1 MTKISSSLL
10 LLICFNLSAL
20 DLVDKLNN
28 LIQNDLNFIQK
39 SINPKTNKVD
49 NSTGNVIRKNTV
61 ITINVDTPFK
71 ERYKIKQDIV
81 EVYDYD
87 FDETKTILLEDI
99 NARTINFLIKGISHE
114 DVSSYTENT
123 IYLNSEIDDVYIE
136 LINDETFVIKFKDNL
151 GINNIINFEAIK

>member
-1 MTKISSSLL
+1 MTKITSSLL
-10 LLICFNLSAL
+10 LITCINLSAL
-20 DLVDKLNN
+20 DLVDNLNA
-28 LIQNDLNFIQK
+28 LIQDDLNFIQK

-49 NSTGNVIRKNTV
+49 NSAGNVTRINDV
-61 ITINVDTPFK
+61 ITINVNSPFK

-99 NARTINFLIKGISHE
+99 NARTINFLLSGISLE
-114 DVSSYTENT
+114 DISSFTENAV
-123 IYLNSEIDDVYIE
+123 YLSGSTDYVYIE
-136 LINDETFVIKFKDNL
+136 LLSDEAFVIKFKDNL

>member
-1 MTKISSSLL
+1 MTKITSSLL
-10 LLICFNLSAL
+10 LITCINLSAL
-20 DLVDKLNN
+20 DLVDNLNA
-28 LIQNDLNFIQK
+28 LIQDDLNFIQK

-49 NSTGNVIRKNTV
+49 NSAGNVTRINDV
-61 ITINVDTPFK
+61 ITINVNSPFK

-99 NARTINFLIKGISHE
+99 NARTINFLLSGISLE
-114 DVSSYTENT
+114 DISFFTENAV
-123 IYLNSEIDDVYIE
+123 YLSGSTDDVYIE
-136 LINDETFVIKFKDNL
+136 LLSDEAFVIKFKDNL

>member
-1 MTKISSSLL
+1 MTKIISSLV

-20 DLVDKLNN
+20 DLVDNLND

-49 NSTGNVIRKNTV
+49 NSAGNVIRKNDV
-61 ITINVDTPFK
+61 ITINVEAPFK

-99 NARTINFLIKGISHE
+99 NARSMSLLIKGISQE

-123 IYLNSEIDDVYIE
+123 LYLNSEIGDVYIE
-136 LINDETFVIKFKDNL
+136 LMSDKTFVIKFIDNL

>member
-1 MTKISSSLL
+1 MTKITSSLL
-10 LLICFNLSAL
+10 LLISFNLSAL
-20 DLVDKLNN
+20 DLVDNLNI
-28 LIQNDLNFIQK
+28 LIQHDLNFIQK

-49 NSTGNVIRKNTV
+49 NSSGNVIRKNDV

-71 ERYKIKQDIV
+71 ERYKIKQDVV

-99 NARTINFLIKGISHE
+99 NARSMSLLIKGISQE

-123 IYLNSEIDDVYIE
+123 LYLNSEIDDVYIE
-136 LINDETFVIKFKDNL
+136 LISDKTFVIKFIDNL

>member
-1 MTKISSSLL
+1 MTKIISSLL
-10 LLICFNLSAL
+10 LVICINLSAL
-20 DLVDKLNN
+20 DLVDDLNG

-49 NSTGNVIRKNTV
+49 NSAGNVIRKNDV

-99 NARTINFLIKGISHE
+99 NARAMNLLLKGISQE

-123 IYLNSEIDDVYIE
+123 LYLNSEIDDVYIE
-136 LINDETFVIKFKDNL
+136 LISDKTFVIKFIDNL

>member
-1 MTKISSSLL
+1 MTKIISSLV

-20 DLVDKLNN
+20 DLVDNLNS

-49 NSTGNVIRKNTV
+49 NSAGNVIRKNDV
-61 ITINVDTPFK
+61 ITINVEAPFK

-87 FDETKTILLEDI
+87 FDETKTIFLEDI
-99 NARTINFLIKGISHE
+99 NARTINFLLSGISLE
-114 DVSSYTENT
+114 DISSFTENSV
-123 IYLNSEIDDVYIE
+123 YLSSSADDVYIE
-136 LINDETFVIKFKDNL
+136 LLSDEAFVIKFKDNL
-151 GINNIINFEAIK
+151 GVNNIINFEAIK

>member
-1 MTKISSSLL
+1 MTKIISSLV

-20 DLVDKLNN
+20 DLVDNLNS

-49 NSTGNVIRKNTV
+49 NSAGNVIRKNDV

-99 NARTINFLIKGISHE
+99 NARAMNLLLKGISQE

-136 LINDETFVIKFKDNL
+136 LISDKTFVIKFIDNL

>member
-1 MTKISSSLL
+1 MTKITSSLL

-20 DLVDKLNN
+20 DLVDNLNT

-49 NSTGNVIRKNTV
+49 NSSGNVIRKNDV

-99 NARTINFLIKGISHE
+99 NARAMNLLLKGISQE

-136 LINDETFVIKFKDNL
+136 LISDETFVIKFIDNL
-151 GINNIINFEAIK
+151 GINNIINFEAIE

>member
-1 MTKISSSLL
+1 MTKIISSLV
-10 LLICFNLSAL
+10 LLICSNLSAL
-20 DLVDKLNN
+20 DLVDNLND

-49 NSTGNVIRKNTV
+49 NSAGNVIRKNDV
-61 ITINVDTPFK
+61 ITINIDTPFK

-87 FDETKTILLEDI
+87 FDETKTMHLEDI
-99 NARTINFLIKGISHE
+99 NARTINFLLNGISLE
-114 DVSSYTENT
+114 DISSFTENVV
-123 IYLNSEIDDVYIE
+123 YLSSSTDDVYIE
-136 LINDETFVIKFKDNL
+136 LLSDEAFVIKFKDNL

>member
-1 MTKISSSLL
+1 MTKITSSLL
-10 LLICFNLSAL
+10 LITCINLSAL
-20 DLVDKLNN
+20 DLVDNLNA
-28 LIQNDLNFIQK
+28 LIQDDLNFIQK

-49 NSTGNVIRKNTV
+49 NSAGNVTRINDV
-61 ITINVDTPFK
+61 ITINVNSPFK

-99 NARTINFLIKGISHE
+99 NARTINFLLSGISLE
-114 DVSSYTENT
+114 DISSFTENAV
-123 IYLNSEIDDVYIE
+123 YLSGSTDVVYIE
-136 LINDETFVIKFKDNL
+136 LLSDEAFVIKFKDNL

>member
-1 MTKISSSLL
+1 MIKITSSLL

-20 DLVDKLNN
+20 DLVDNLNI
-28 LIQNDLNFIQK
+28 LIQHDLNFIQK

-49 NSTGNVIRKNTV
+49 NSSGNVIRKNDV

-71 ERYKIKQDIV
+71 ERYKIKQDVV

-99 NARTINFLIKGISHE
+99 NARSMSLLIKGISQE

-123 IYLNSEIDDVYIE
+123 LYLNSEIDDVYIE
-136 LINDETFVIKFKDNL
+136 LISDKTFVIKFIDNL

>member
-1 MTKISSSLL
+1 MTKITSSLL
-10 LLICFNLSAL
+10 LITCINLSAL
-20 DLVDKLNN
+20 DLVDNLNI
-28 LIQNDLNFIQK
+28 LIQHDLNFIQK

-49 NSTGNVIRKNTV
+49 NSSGNVIRKNDV

-71 ERYKIKQDIV
+71 ERYKINQDVV

-99 NARTINFLIKGISHE
+99 NARSMSLLIKGISQE

-123 IYLNSEIDDVYIE
+123 LYLNSEIDDVYIE
-136 LINDETFVIKFKDNL
+136 LISDKIFVIKFIDNL

>member
-1 MTKISSSLL
+1 MTKITSSLL

-20 DLVDKLNN
+20 DLVDNLNI
-28 LIQNDLNFIQK
+28 LIQHDLNFIQK

-49 NSTGNVIRKNTV
+49 NSSGNVIRKNDV

-71 ERYKIKQDIV
+71 ERYKIKQDVV

-99 NARTINFLIKGISHE
+99 NARSMSLLIKGISQK

-123 IYLNSEIDDVYIE
+123 LYLNSEIDDVYIE
-136 LINDETFVIKFKDNL
+136 LISDKTFVIKFIDNL

>member
-1 MTKISSSLL
+1 MTKITSSLL

-20 DLVDKLNN
+20 DLVDNLNT

-49 NSTGNVIRKNTV
+49 NSSGNVIRKNDV

-99 NARTINFLIKGISHE
+99 NARAMNLLLNGIRKQ

-136 LINDETFVIKFKDNL
+136 LISDETFVIKFIDNL

>member
-1 MTKISSSLL
+1 MTKITSSLL

-20 DLVDKLNN
+20 DLVDNLNI
-28 LIQNDLNFIQK
+28 LIQHDLNFIQK

-49 NSTGNVIRKNTV
+49 NSSGNVIRKNDV

-71 ERYKIKQDIV
+71 ERYKIKQDVV

-99 NARTINFLIKGISHE
+99 NARSMSLLIKGISQE

-123 IYLNSEIDDVYIE
+123 LYLNSEIDDVYIE
-136 LINDETFVIKFKDNL
+136 LISDKTFVIKFIDNL

>member
-1 MTKISSSLL
+1 MTKIISSLL
-10 LLICFNLSAL
+10 LVICINLSAL
-20 DLVDKLNN
+20 DLVDNLNG

-49 NSTGNVIRKNTV
+49 NSAGNVIRKNDV

-99 NARTINFLIKGISHE
+99 NARTINFLLSGISLE
-114 DVSSYTENT
+114 DISSFTKNAV
-123 IYLNSEIDDVYIE
+123 YLSSSTDDVYIE
-136 LINDETFVIKFKDNL
+136 LLSDKAFVIKFKDNL

>member
-1 MTKISSSLL
+1 MTKIISSLL
-10 LLICFNLSAL
+10 LVICINLSAL
-20 DLVDKLNN
+20 DLVDNLNG

-49 NSTGNVIRKNTV
+49 NSAGNVIRKNDL

-99 NARTINFLIKGISHE
+99 NARSMSLLIKGISQE
-114 DVSSYTENT
+114 DVSSYTEN
-123 IYLNSEIDDVYIE
+123 ILYLNSEIDDVYIE
-136 LINDETFVIKFKDNL
+136 LINDKTFVIKFIDNL

>member
-1 MTKISSSLL
+1 MTKIILSLL
-10 LLICFNLSAL
+10 LVICFNLSAL
-20 DLVDKLNN
+20 DLVDNLND

-49 NSTGNVIRKNTV
+49 NSAGNVIRKNDV

-99 NARTINFLIKGISHE
+99 NARTINFLLSGISL
-114 DVSSYTENT
+114 DDISSFTENAVYISSST
-123 IYLNSEIDDVYIE
+123 DGVYIE
-136 LINDETFVIKFKDNL
+136 LLSDEAFLIKFKDNL

>member
-1 MTKISSSLL
+1 MTKIILSLL
-10 LLICFNLSAL
+10 LVICFNLSAL
-20 DLVDKLNN
+20 DLVDDLNG

-49 NSTGNVIRKNTV
+49 NSAGNVIRKNDL

-99 NARTINFLIKGISHE
+99 NAKTINFLLSGISLE
-114 DVSSYTENT
+114 DISSFTEKA
-123 IYLNSEIDDVYIE
+123 V
-136 LINDETFVIKFKDNL
+136 NL
-151 GINNIINFEAIK
+151 S

>member
-1 MTKISSSLL
+1 MTKIISSLV

-20 DLVDKLNN
+20 DLVDNLND

-49 NSTGNVIRKNTV
+49 NSAGNVIRKNDV
-61 ITINVDTPFK
+61 ITINVDSPFK

-81 EVYDYD
+81 EIYDYD

-99 NARTINFLIKGISHE
+99 NARTINFLLSGISL
-114 DVSSYTENT
+114 DDISSYTENT

>member
-1 MTKISSSLL
+1 MTKIISSLV
-10 LLICFNLSAL
+10 LLICSNLSAL
-20 DLVDKLNN
+20 DLVDDLNG
-28 LIQNDLNFIQK
+28 LFQNDLNFIQK

-49 NSTGNVIRKNTV
+49 NSAGNVIRKNDV

-99 NARTINFLIKGISHE
+99 NAKTINFLLSGISLE
-114 DVSSYTENT
+114 DISSFTENAV
-123 IYLNSEIDDVYIE
+123 YLSGSTDDVYIE
-136 LINDETFVIKFKDNL
+136 LLSDKAFVIKFKDNL

>member
-1 MTKISSSLL
+1 MTKIISSLV

-20 DLVDKLNN
+20 DLVDNLND

-49 NSTGNVIRKNTV
+49 NSAGNVIRKNDV
-61 ITINVDTPFK
+61 ITINVDSPFK

-81 EVYDYD
+81 EIYDYD

-99 NARTINFLIKGISHE
+99 NARTINFLLSGISL
-114 DVSSYTENT
+114 DDISSFTENAV
-123 IYLNSEIDDVYIE
+123 YLSSSTDGVYIE
-136 LINDETFVIKFKDNL
+136 LLSDEAFLIKFKDNL

>member
-1 MTKISSSLL
+1 MTKIISSLV
-10 LLICFNLSAL
+10 LLICCNLSAL
-20 DLVDKLNN
+20 DLVDNLNG

-49 NSTGNVIRKNTV
+49 NSAGNVIRKNDV
-61 ITINVDTPFK
+61 ITINVDSPFK

-99 NARTINFLIKGISHE
+99 NARSMSLLIKGISQE
-114 DVSSYTENT
+114 DVSSYTEN
-123 IYLNSEIDDVYIE
+123 ILYLNSEIDDVYIE
-136 LINDETFVIKFKDNL
+136 LINDKTFVIKFIDNL

>member
-1 MTKISSSLL
+1 MTKITSSLL

-20 DLVDKLNN
+20 DLVDNLNT

-49 NSTGNVIRKNTV
+49 NSSGNVIRKNDV

-99 NARTINFLIKGISHE
+99 NARSMSLLIKGISQE

-123 IYLNSEIDDVYIE
+123 LYLNSEIDDVYIE
-136 LINDETFVIKFKDNL
+136 LISDKTFVIKFIDNL

>member
-1 MTKISSSLL
+1 MTKITSSLL

-20 DLVDKLNN
+20 DLVDNLNT

-49 NSTGNVIRKNTV
+49 NSSGNVIRKNDV

-99 NARTINFLIKGISHE
+99 NARSMSLLIKGISQE
-114 DVSSYTENT
+114 DVSSYTEN
-123 IYLNSEIDDVYIE
+123 ILYLNSEIDDVYIE
-136 LINDETFVIKFKDNL
+136 LISDKTFVIKFIDNL

>member
-1 MTKISSSLL
+1 MTKITSSLL
-10 LLICFNLSAL
+10 FLICFNLNAL
-20 DLVDKLNN
+20 DLVDNLNT

-49 NSTGNVIRKNTV
+49 NSSGNVIRKNDV

-99 NARTINFLIKGISHE
+99 NARSMSLLIKGISQE
-114 DVSSYTENT
+114 DVSSYTEN
-123 IYLNSEIDDVYIE
+123 ILYLNSEIDDVYIE
-136 LINDETFVIKFKDNL
+136 LINDKTFVIKFIDNL

>member
-1 MTKISSSLL
+1 MTKITSSLL
-10 LLICFNLSAL
+10 LLICFNLGAL
-20 DLVDKLNN
+20 DLVDNLNT

-49 NSTGNVIRKNTV
+49 NSSGNVIRKNDV

-99 NARTINFLIKGISHE
+99 NARAMNLLLKGISQE

-123 IYLNSEIDDVYIE
+123 IYLNSEIDDVYIK
-136 LINDETFVIKFKDNL
+136 LISDETFVIKFIDNL
-151 GINNIINFEAIK
+151 GINNIINFEVIK

>member
-1 MTKISSSLL
+1 MTKIISSLV

-20 DLVDKLNN
+20 DLVDNLND

-49 NSTGNVIRKNTV
+49 NSAGNVIRKNDV
-61 ITINVDTPFK
+61 ITINVDSPFK
-71 ERYKIKQDIV
+71 ERYKITQDIV
-81 EVYDYD
+81 EIYDYD

-99 NARTINFLIKGISHE
+99 NARTINFLLSGISL
-114 DVSSYTENT
+114 DDISSFTENAV
-123 IYLNSEIDDVYIE
+123 YLSSSTDGVYIE
-136 LINDETFVIKFKDNL
+136 LLSDEAFLIKFKDNL

>member
-1 MTKISSSLL
+1 MTKITSSLL
-10 LLICFNLSAL
+10 LITCINLSAL
-20 DLVDKLNN
+20 DLVDNLNI
-28 LIQNDLNFIQK
+28 LIQHDLNFIQK

-49 NSTGNVIRKNTV
+49 NSSGNVIRKNDV

-99 NARTINFLIKGISHE
+99 NARSMSLLIKGISQD

-123 IYLNSEIDDVYIE
+123 LYLNSEIDDVYIE
-136 LINDETFVIKFKDNL
+136 LISDKTFVIKFIDNL

>member
-1 MTKISSSLL
+1 MTKITSSLL

-20 DLVDKLNN
+20 DLVDNLNT

-49 NSTGNVIRKNTV
+49 NSSGNVIRKNDV

-99 NARTINFLIKGISHE
+99 NARAMNLLLKGISQQ

-136 LINDETFVIKFKDNL
+136 LISDETFVIKFIDNL

>member
-1 MTKISSSLL
+1 MSKITSSLL
-10 LLICFNLSAL
+10 LLICFNLKAL
-20 DLVDKLNN
+20 DLVDNLNT

-49 NSTGNVIRKNTV
+49 NSSGNVIRKNDV

-99 NARTINFLIKGISHE
+99 NARSMSLLIKGISQE

-123 IYLNSEIDDVYIE
+123 LYLNSEIGDVYIE
-136 LINDETFVIKFKDNL
+136 LMSDKTFVIKFIDNL

>member
-1 MTKISSSLL
+1 MTKIISSLV

-20 DLVDKLNN
+20 DLVDNLND

-49 NSTGNVIRKNTV
+49 NSAGNVIRKNDV
-61 ITINVDTPFK
+61 ITINVDSPFK

-81 EVYDYD
+81 EIYDYD

-99 NARTINFLIKGISHE
+99 NARTINFLLSGISLI
-114 DVSSYTENT
+114 DISSFTENAV
-123 IYLNSEIDDVYIE
+123 YLSSSTDGVYIE
-136 LINDETFVIKFKDNL
+136 LLSDEAFVIKFKDNL

>member
-1 MTKISSSLL
+1 MTKITSSLL
-10 LLICFNLSAL
+10 LITCINLSAL
-20 DLVDKLNN
+20 DLVDNLNI
-28 LIQNDLNFIQK
+28 LIQHDLNFIQK

-49 NSTGNVIRKNTV
+49 NSSGNVIRKNDV

-71 ERYKIKQDIV
+71 ERYKIKQDVV

-99 NARTINFLIKGISHE
+99 NARSMSLLIKGISQE

-123 IYLNSEIDDVYIE
+123 LYLNSEIDDVYIE
-136 LINDETFVIKFKDNL
+136 LISDKTFVIKFIDNL

>member
-1 MTKISSSLL
+1 MTKITSSLL
-10 LLICFNLSAL
+10 LITCINLSAL
-20 DLVDKLNN
+20 DLVDNLNI
-28 LIQNDLNFIQK
+28 LIQHDLNFIQK

-49 NSTGNVIRKNTV
+49 NSSGNVIRKNDV

-71 ERYKIKQDIV
+71 ERYKIKQDVV

-99 NARTINFLIKGISHE
+99 NARSMSLLIKGISQE

-123 IYLNSEIDDVYIE
+123 LYLNSEIDDVYIE
-136 LINDETFVIKFKDNL
+136 LISDKTFVIKFIDNL
-151 GINNIINFEAIK
+151 GINNIINFEALK

>member
-1 MTKISSSLL
+1 MTKITSSLL
-10 LLICFNLSAL
+10 LITCINLSAL
-20 DLVDKLNN
+20 DLVDNLNA
-28 LIQNDLNFIQK
+28 LIQDDLNFIQK

-49 NSTGNVIRKNTV
+49 NSAGNVTRINDV
-61 ITINVDTPFK
+61 ITINVNSPFK

-99 NARTINFLIKGISHE
+99 NARSMSLLIKGISQE

-123 IYLNSEIDDVYIE
+123 LYLNSEIDDVYIE
-136 LINDETFVIKFKDNL
+136 LISDKTFVIKFIDNL

>member
-1 MTKISSSLL
+1 MTKIISSLL
-10 LLICFNLSAL
+10 LVICINLSAL
-20 DLVDKLNN
+20 DLVDNLNG

-49 NSTGNVIRKNTV
+49 NSAGNVIRKNDV
-61 ITINVDTPFK
+61 ITINVDSPFK

-99 NARTINFLIKGISHE
+99 NARTINFLLSGISME
-114 DVSSYTENT
+114 DISSFTENVV
-123 IYLNSEIDDVYIE
+123 YLSSSTDDVYIE
-136 LINDETFVIKFKDNL
+136 LLSDEAFLIKFKDNL